1 MRSQAKIFVLG
12 AVLGAVFGATV
23 LASIAHL
30 LLIGLAVAGA
40 GALLYRGAPA
50 FGRPRRSGGE
60 ARELVSGRD
69 PTGRRPNS
77 LI

>member
-30 LLIGLAVAGA
+30 LLIGLALVGV
-40 GALLYRGAPA
+40 GALVYRGRRRLVTRA
-50 FGRPRRSGGE
+50 GREERR
-60 ARELVSGRD
+60 V
-69 PTGRRPNS
+69 NS
-77 LI
+77 

>member
-30 LLIGLAVAGA
+30 LIGLAVAGA
-40 GALLYRGAPA
+40 GALLYRAPA
-50 FGRPRRSGGE
+50 FGRPRRPGGE
-60 ARELVSGRD
+60 PRELVSRRD
-69 PTGRRPNS
+69 PTGRKPNS

>member
-30 LLIGLAVAGA
+30 LLIGLALVGA
-40 GALLYRGAPA
+40 GAVVYRGRRRLVTRA
-50 FGRPRRSGGE
+50 GREERRVTS
-60 ARELVSGRD
+60 
-69 PTGRRPNS
+69 
-77 LI
+77 